1 MHILI
6 GKGEEVGQQ
15 ELAAVAWLEEIG
27 MLIYGPG
34 AEEVAEVMERDY
46 RRWYDPSEGGH
57 WLTLD
62 DEELVRSLL
71 FRLPRPQWW
80 AVEVTGSGE
89 LLPQT
94 PYDPNGTIW
103 RQLASDDRAAATQA
117 ALTLLREHFHDP
129 NVQTLLTWIEGEKD
143 EALYHFI
150 GLSPVAKRPQKIVVY
165 RVRTGD
171 WHAELEDSPH

>member
-1 MHILI
+1 MRILI
-6 GKGEEVGQQ
+6 GKGEAVGEQV
-15 ELAAVAWLEEIG
+15 LATVGWLEGIG
-27 MLIYGPG
+27 MLIFGSG
-34 AEEVAEVMERDY
+34 AEEVAELMERDY
-46 RRWYDPSEGGH
+46 RRWYDPSEGGQ
-57 WLTLD
+57 WLTLS

-80 AVEVTGSGE
+80 AVELTDTDE

-117 ALTLLREHFHDP
+117 ALAMLREHFHDP

-143 EALYHFI
+143 EALYHFV

-171 WHAELEDSPH
+171 WHAVLEVS